1 MKSRDAVGRK
11 IVKVRQRRVYDED
24 NGMVT
29 DVCYME
35 LDNGV
40 QLVPIVTGLEAA
52 DGNDSIDFLVRK
64 PQKEL

>member
-52 DGNDSIDFLVRK
+52 DGNDSIDFMVN
-64 PQKEL
+64 EL